1 MTAPEAPP
9 GNRLGTASLLIAIA
23 ALLFVWSILGG
34 VVLGTVAAA
43 IGFAARE
50 RIKRGEANNNG
61 VAVTP
66 IVLGIVSIVV
76 GLIFIPVWWRSSCW
90 GSKTVTTTT
99 AWRFDRSQMSAARHE
114 LQGQQHEH
122 QGNDLSH

>member
-43 IGFAARE
+43 IGFRRPRADQAR
-50 RIKRGEANNNG
+50 
-61 VAVTP
+61 
-66 IVLGIVSIVV
+66 
-76 GLIFIPVWWRSSCW
+76 
-90 GSKTVTTTT
+90 
-99 AWRFDRSQMSAARHE
+99 
-114 LQGQQHEH
+114 
-122 QGNDLSH
+122 

>member
-43 IGFAARE
+43 IGCAARE

-61 VAVTP
+61 VAVTA

-76 GLIFIPVWWRSSCW
+76 GLIFIPVWVEVIMLGIKDANYNCCMEKA
-90 GSKTVTTTT
+90 GP
-99 AWRFDRSQMSAARHE
+99 DRY
-114 LQGQQHEH
+114 LQW
-122 QGNDLSH
+122 LCTK